1 MELKK
6 IDSKKNL
13 KDKTELMLFLL
24 FVCFTLCLSV
34 GYAALNSDL
43 KISGEANFRVESDI
57 RITNVSLY
65 ETTNLGLENYTSKY
79 SKYTVT
85 IGADLKQVNST
96 ISYKVKVQNSG
107 TVSMWIDSIEE
118 TKNNDNIEY
127 VLEGIGLKELINP
140 GEEKEFTLKIKY
152 KDSITTL
159 PYNTNIDTILKF
171 NFIKPESVL
180 SHTSYSENQGVN
192 DKFLTGP
199 ITRGSIESITFMP
212 TLDVVEDAI
221 GSWDASYDKNETVIA
236 SYKDSDGNGLYE
248 LYIGGIGV
256 VYANSNQDSLFYNL
270 TKLKKITFNG
280 YFDTSKTKTMYSMF
294 RNCYLLESV
303 DTNMFDT
310 SNVTNMGGMFIN
322 CQKLKNIDVSSF
334 DTSNVTNMLGMFSD
348 CRSLESIDVSNFNT
362 SNVTAVANN
371 YGGMFMNCYELKTLD
386 LSSFDTSK
394 ITSFARM
401 FTGCSKLTSLNISN
415 FDTSNVTDMS
425 NMFNGC
431 SSLLKIDT
439 SGFNTKK
446 VTSMMGMFYEC
457 KKVTNLDVSGFNTS
471 NVTEM
476 TNMFGNCSS
485 LISLDVSKFNTS
497 KVYKFGQMFLGC
509 SSLTSLNV
517 SNFDTS
523 GSVDI
528 HSMFNGCSKLTY
540 IDVSN
545 FNTSKVTNMSSMF
558 NNCKSLISNYEFDSS
573 SKKYN
578 YTFDISNFNTSN
590 VTDMSYMF
598 YGCSSIKSLD
608 FSSFDTSKVTSMKGM
623 FEGCA
628 NLINES
634 ESGGTIGND
643 FWMVYSLDLSK
654 FVTNENT
661 DLSRMFAYCKSLNV
675 IGLTS
680 MVFANESKAQNMFYS
695 TSNLTNVLVYKDYT
709 NVVSSIVKN
718 SGSSATVS
726 GLNVKGATY

>member
-107 TVSMWIDSIEE
+107 TISMWIDSIEE

-221 GSWDASYDKNETVIA
+221 GSWDASYDKNGTVIA

-322 CQKLKNIDVSSF
+322 CQKLKNIDLSSF

-401 FTGCSKLTSLNISN
+401 FAGCSKLTSLNISN

-425 NMFNGC
+425 NMFNSC
-431 SSLLKIDT
+431 LSLLKIDT
-439 SGFNTKK
+439 SNFDTKK
-446 VTSMMGMFYEC
+446 VTKMTGMFWRC
-457 KKVTNLDVSGFNTS
+457 SSLTNLDLSNFNTS

-476 TNMFGNCSS
+476 INMFGNCSS

-497 KVYKFGQMFLGC
+497 KVYKFDQMFLSC
-509 SSLTSLNV
+509 SSLTSLDV

-545 FNTSKVTNMSSMF
+545 FNTSKVTNIEAVFMNCGLLENIDVSRWNVSSVISATSIFMGCQKLENLDLFSWTLENATNLSKMF
-558 NNCKSLISNYEFDSS
+558 SYSAFETLDLSSFNTSKVTNMANMFSGCVNLKKVDLSSFDTSNVENINALFKDCILLESL
-573 SKKYN
+573 
-578 YTFDISNFNTSN
+578 DISNFNF
-590 VTDMSYMF
+590 DK
-598 YGCSSIKSLD
+598 IKSD
-608 FSSFDTSKVTSMKGM
+608 MKKDV
-623 FEGCA
+623 F
-628 NLINES
+628 
-634 ESGGTIGND
+634 GGT
-643 FWMVYSLDLSK
+643 FK
-654 FVTNENT
+654 NT
-661 DLSRMFAYCKSLNV
+661 TL
-675 IGLTS
+675 I
-680 MVFANESKAQNMFYS
+680 
-695 TSNLTNVLVYKDYT
+695 
-709 NVVSSIVKN
+709 IVKDSTMRN
-718 SGSSATVS
+718 FIFDLRNDLKNIQIKQT
-726 GLNVKGATY
+726 